1 MIGQNI
7 RIYIVQITRKWI
19 CETFPPLWHD
29 LIISLPWR
37 TPPPPPY
44 KFAQKRFYPMKY
56 FLKNVPRPYF
66 SGGDINEY

>member
-1 MIGQNI
+1 MNLWNFPSPFGMI
-7 RIYIVQITRKWI
+7 W
-19 CETFPPLWHD
+19 
-29 LIISLPWR
+29 SLVSHEEH
-37 TPPPPPY
+37 PPPPPH

>member
-1 MIGQNI
+1 MNLWNFPSPFGMI
-7 RIYIVQITRKWI
+7 W
-19 CETFPPLWHD
+19 
-29 LIISLPWR
+29 SLVSHEEH
-37 TPPPPPY
+37 TPPPH